1 MAPSE
6 VNSHLLKVGNTHT
19 DRWCINL
26 SVGSKGTAGE
36 PGVKHRQR
44 TRAIPAFC
52 EVSVIP
58 RSVHLVELCIIFSGA
73 CYAMYY
79 YYCYGF
85 EQTLNPNIK
94 LHVLLLF

>member
-6 VNSHLLKVGNTHT
+6 VNSHLLKVRNTHT

-36 PGVKHRQR
+36 LGAKQR

-58 RSVHLVELCIIFSGA
+58 PSVHLVELCIIFSGA
-73 CYAMYY
+73 CYATY

-85 EQTLNPNIK
+85 EKTLNHNIK